1 MHDSRLLDLL
11 KVLSKKEIQKLYD
24 YIDSPFFAKSE
35 DCVKLF
41 TLVKP
46 YLFKWDSLN
55 WEKEKVYTK
64 VYPKTEYNN
73 LKFNKL
79 CFDALALVEK
89 FYMHYHIDED
99 NLMNHNALLNLYV
112 KERLPKH
119 HESLL
124 KSFKTKQEKQP
135 FRNLEYLYQVF
146 LISNKNAQYIRAF
159 SGERVEKDSSFF
171 SEYTQAF
178 DVYVIAKKL
187 EITCFEINNQKLE
200 KRYEKTIFED
210 EMITFYQ
217 NRANL
222 LNLSPF
228 LQMYYCVFWM
238 LKEVEP
244 EKQASHLSTLLM
256 QHEGIANKD
265 DFFNLF
271 NYVQNFYIHKINTG
285 HPEYEV
291 DLLQSYK
298 NQVRLGR
305 LDDYKGNLN
314 ASVFKNIVLL
324 ALRLREVEWTKEF
337 IENQSPFLPQEV
349 RDDVSNYCWAL
360 YTFTEKQYSKT
371 LKYLSNL
378 EPVDIFF
385 NLSVR
390 RLQIQTYFEQEEW
403 DLMQAA
409 VNTFRVFIHR
419 EKDITDR
426 HKESYRNFCNFTL
439 KVADAIYEPKKL
451 LAIKEEIEQTAV
463 MTEKRWLLGRI
474 ENALNVRTR

>member
-24 YIDSPFFAKSE
+24 YVDSPFFAKSD

-41 TLVKP
+41 TLVRP
-46 YLFKWDSLN
+46 YLFKWDSPN
-55 WEKEKVYTK
+55 WEKENVYTK

-99 NLMNHNALLNLYV
+99 NLMNHNALLNLYM

-124 KSFKTKQEKQP
+124 KSFKTKLEKQP
-135 FRNLEYLYQVF
+135 LRNLEYLYQSF
-146 LISNKNAQYIRAF
+146 LIANKSTQYIRAF
-159 SGERVEKDSSFF
+159 SQERVDKDLNYMWEYASSLDA
-171 SEYTQAF
+171 Y
-178 DVYVIAKKL
+178 YLGKKL
-187 EITCFEINNQKLE
+187 EISSLALNFRADTLPLASFYEQEIINFFKKQP
-200 KRYEKTIFED
+200 
-210 EMITFYQ
+210 TFLQTY
-217 NRANL
+217 
-222 LNLSPF
+222 PF
-228 LQMYYCVFWM
+228 LQMYYCAFLL
-238 LKEVEP
+238 LKQVEP

-285 HPEYEV
+285 QPEFEV

-298 NQVRLGR
+298 NQVRLGL

-314 ASVFKNIVLL
+314 ASIFKNIVLL

-474 ENALNVRTR
+474 ESTLKLHIK